1 MAGEFERYFLAK
13 NDSLKTVV
21 KLNCVLNVPLMLITI
36 SGNALVLVAVMRT
49 PSIRSPSTIMLCSLA
64 VSDLLVGLAVQPLYA
79 ASYLT
84 RNYSLFEATRTL
96 GFIASG
102 VSLFTMTAIAVDRI
116 LALHHHLRYPLVM
129 TKSRAICVLATL
141 WIITVLLSCSAFLNK
156 IVYEFTI
163 AITIAISLFT
173 SAVSYVKIF
182 CIVRRHHLQIRIQ
195 EKAMESVKHGKVRD
209 FQRSKKGAVNAFIYL
224 IAMILCYTPMF
235 ISMSISV
242 ELWKIEWILADT
254 LVFINSSINSFL
266 YCWRL
271 RDLRAA
277 VLKTKRQCLCQ
288 MIE

>member
-13 NDSLKTVV
+13 NDSLKTIV

-116 LALHHHLRYPLVM
+116 LALHYHLRYPLVM
-129 TKSRAICVLATL
+129 TKSRAY
-141 WIITVLLSCSAFLNK
+141 
-156 IVYEFTI
+156 VYWQLFGSLPFCYHAQLFSTR
-163 AITIAISLFT
+163 LFT
-173 SAVSYVKIF
+173 N
-182 CIVRRHHLQIRIQ
+182 L
-195 EKAMESVKHGKVRD
+195 
-209 FQRSKKGAVNAFIYL
+209 L
-224 IAMILCYTPMF
+224 
-235 ISMSISV
+235 
-242 ELWKIEWILADT
+242 
-254 LVFINSSINSFL
+254 
-266 YCWRL
+266 
-271 RDLRAA
+271 
-277 VLKTKRQCLCQ
+277 
-288 MIE
+288 